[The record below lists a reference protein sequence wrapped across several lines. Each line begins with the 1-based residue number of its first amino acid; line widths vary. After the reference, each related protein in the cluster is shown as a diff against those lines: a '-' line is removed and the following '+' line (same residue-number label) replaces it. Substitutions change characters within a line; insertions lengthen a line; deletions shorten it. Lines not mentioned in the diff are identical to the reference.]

1 MVNCWNVVKLCEIH
15 VSISLG
21 LWNPSNVWCPLFSWS
36 SYNFP
41 CFSHYFSPFFIRPRQ
56 CFLKKHDV
64 PSATATHLAASPWLP
79 PRQPPL
85 RSRLRELPIPPPTPH
100 GHMRRCPCFI
110 HIYML
115 ICCDFS
121 KWCICFWYMF
131 WYDLVCHMSNIII
144 IVVVLL
150 LIVIVIII
158 TVFVIHAPAPKWSWN
173 QLFLCTQ
180 LPRPLSSPWAF
191 LVVGP
196 WLRTVPGVPRFSAPF
211 QTIRN
216 AFRNERYMV

>member
-1 MVNCWNVVKLCEIH
+1 MFPEKTWCSKRYRDALGR
-15 VSISLG
+15 VSLASSASASSALSSSG
-21 LWNPSNVWCPLFSWS
+21 AANSS
-36 SYNFP
+36 SY
-41 CFSHYFSPFFIRPRQ
+41 
-56 CFLKKHDV
+56 
-64 PSATATHLAASPWLP
+64 AAWTYEKVSVLH
-79 PRQPPL
+79 
-85 RSRLRELPIPPPTPH
+85 TY
-100 GHMRRCPCFI
+100 
-110 HIYML
+110 IYML

>member
-1 MVNCWNVVKLCEIH
+1 MWWNYVKSMFRSPSACEI
-15 VSISLG
+15 
-21 LWNPSNVWCPLFSWS
+21 PLMFDA
-36 SYNFP
+36 P
-41 CFSHYFSPFFIRPRQ
+41 YFHGQAII
-56 CFLKKHDV
+56 FLA
-64 PSATATHLAASPWLP
+64 SATIFPPFSYDQGNVSWKNMMFQALPRRTWPRLLGFLRVSLLCALVFGSCQFLLLRRMDIWEGVRASY
-79 PRQPPL
+79 
-85 RSRLRELPIPPPTPH
+85 IY
-100 GHMRRCPCFI
+100 
-110 HIYML
+110 IYML

-216 AFRNERYMV
+216 AFRNEPYMV

>member
-1 MVNCWNVVKLCEIH
+1 MSWDSENPTNY
-15 VSISLG
+15 ISHT
-21 LWNPSNVWCPLFSWS
+21 SEKVI
-36 SYNFP
+36 
-41 CFSHYFSPFFIRPRQ
+41 PFRGRRQ
-56 CFLKKHDV
+56 G
-64 PSATATHLAASPWLP
+64 
-79 PRQPPL
+79 RQPL
-85 RSRLRELPIPPPTPH
+85 N
-100 GHMRRCPCFI
+100 
-110 HIYML
+110 IYML

-121 KWCICFWYMF
+121 KWCICFLYMF

-158 TVFVIHAPAPKWSWN
+158 TVFVVHAPAPKWSWN

-216 AFRNERYMV
+216 AFRNERYMHGVGIRKMIVEGFCRFTTSLEGFYFSPFLGLAWIMECQCTSSNN